1 MIPTL
6 SQVKAWNVEPLDLA
20 ATRWENLADLWND
33 SFRRFADRL
42 QGVHWSGAA
51 ADAAHARAIQDQLRI
66 GQLAQTLSITAATA
80 RSAAVEI
87 ANAKRATLAAIGE
100 AHAEAFIVEVDLTLT
115 DRLVS
120 DSLAEH
126 LDREQQR
133 ATLTNEIKQLATALV
148 ALDQQAAEQLRRAAE
163 GLASFSFTS
172 PHQPDTNPVQLIDF
186 HSAPPPE
193 KPSWTSPD
201 PPPGGWSEDPITRA
215 AQKIAYG
222 HASTKHLA
230 NEWPPGTSRDDLARE
245 VERMM
250 RSSIKPESG
259 MIVGRTVDGAPAI
272 YDPKTNTL
280 LIRDAAAGDAGTVFK
295 PTRGPAYLADKV
307 PIRVPSLSTS
317 DLADGPY
324 RSTVEPPRAPRV
336 GLPPMVGV
344 PPMVDAPRPGPGDVP
359 VLDVDGP
366 PDVGLPGAGR

>member
-1 MIPTL
+1 M
-6 SQVKAWNVEPLDLA
+6 ELA
-20 ATRWENLADLWND
+20 ATKWENVADLWND
-33 SFRRFADRL
+33 SFRQITGR
-42 QGVHWSGAA
+42 VNNIHWSGDA
-51 ADAAHARAIQDQLRI
+51 ADAARAMAIADHHRI
-66 GQLAQTLSITAATA
+66 RQLAHTLSTIAAIA
-80 RSAAVEI
+80 RSAAIEI
-87 ANAKRATLAAIGE
+87 ANAKSATLAAIGE
-100 AHAEAFIVEVDLTLT
+100 AHADAFIVEEDLTLT
-115 DRLVS
+115 DRLTS

-126 LDREQQR
+126 LDREQQQI
-133 ATLTNEIKQLATALV
+133 TLTKKIKLLAAAL
-148 ALDQQAAEQLRRAAE
+148 AAADQRAAEQLRRAAE
-163 GLASFSFTS
+163 GLASLSLES
-172 PHQPDTNPVQLIDF
+172 PREPDTPVQLVDF

-201 PPPGGWSEDPITRA
+201 PPPGGWSDDPITRA

-230 NEWPPGTSRDDLARE
+230 NEWPPGTTRDDLARE

-259 MIVGRTVDGAPAI
+259 MIIGRTVDGAPAI
-272 YDPKTNTL
+272 YDPKSNTL

-295 PTRGPAYLADKV
+295 PTRGQAYLADKV
-307 PIRVPSLSTS
+307 PVRVPSLSTS

-336 GLPPMVGV
+336 GFPPMVGV